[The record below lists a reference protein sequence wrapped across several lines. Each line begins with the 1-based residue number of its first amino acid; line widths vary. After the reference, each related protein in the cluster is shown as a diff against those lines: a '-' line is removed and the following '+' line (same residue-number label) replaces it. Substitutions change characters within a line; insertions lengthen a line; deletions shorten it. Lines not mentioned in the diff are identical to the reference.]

1 MPVLS
6 MFYGIIIRM
15 QSEKGGK
22 HHVPHIHV
30 ICGDDESVFSL
41 DGEKL
46 EGTIQNSKM
55 KLVAAWIEIHKEEL
69 KSDWKL
75 LEEGEQPFKIE
86 PLKQEQF
93 MLRPTVTKAIPRDDY
108 NLLLEFNN
116 GEKKSFDVKPYIKG
130 SWFGMLKDT
139 VYFSRIKTNGFSI
152 EWPDGQDI
160 CPDDLYFNS
169 VAID

>member
-22 HHVPHIHV
+22 HHVPHIHL

-55 KLVAAWIEIHKEEL
+55 KLVVAWIEIHKEEL

-86 PLKQEQF
+86 PLK
-93 MLRPTVTKAIPRDDY
+93 
-108 NLLLEFNN
+108 
-116 GEKKSFDVKPYIKG
+116 
-130 SWFGMLKDT
+130 
-139 VYFSRIKTNGFSI
+139 
-152 EWPDGQDI
+152 
-160 CPDDLYFNS
+160 
-169 VAID
+169 

>member
-15 QSEKGGK
+15 HSEKGGK

-55 KLVAAWIEIHKEEL
+55 KLVVAWIEIHKEEL
-69 KSDWKL
+69 KANWKL
-75 LEEGEQPFKIE
+75 LEEGEQFFKIE
-86 PLKQEQF
+86 PLK
-93 MLRPTVTKAIPRDDY
+93 
-108 NLLLEFNN
+108 
-116 GEKKSFDVKPYIKG
+116 
-130 SWFGMLKDT
+130 
-139 VYFSRIKTNGFSI
+139 
-152 EWPDGQDI
+152 
-160 CPDDLYFNS
+160 
-169 VAID
+169 

>member
-86 PLKQEQF
+86 PLK
-93 MLRPTVTKAIPRDDY
+93 
-108 NLLLEFNN
+108 
-116 GEKKSFDVKPYIKG
+116 
-130 SWFGMLKDT
+130 
-139 VYFSRIKTNGFSI
+139 
-152 EWPDGQDI
+152 
-160 CPDDLYFNS
+160 
-169 VAID
+169 

>member
-55 KLVAAWIEIHKEEL
+55 KLVVAWIEIHKEEL
-69 KSDWKL
+69 RSDWKL

-86 PLKQEQF
+86 PLK
-93 MLRPTVTKAIPRDDY
+93 
-108 NLLLEFNN
+108 
-116 GEKKSFDVKPYIKG
+116 
-130 SWFGMLKDT
+130 
-139 VYFSRIKTNGFSI
+139 
-152 EWPDGQDI
+152 
-160 CPDDLYFNS
+160 
-169 VAID
+169 